1 MDKTRLKETMESFYL
16 ATHVPI
22 IAFPINEKKILSH
35 GYTEALHNYFHDYNV
50 KDKIFSH
57 LLKDVNLNMVTIMSS
72 KDVFFTACS
81 VCPKNNCKGVFV
93 FGPYS
98 LNKNNGQDIIYKPK
112 NIIPH
117 YTYLL
122 HTLWKEHN
130 SKKNKDLGNIPYSL
144 HVKKAIDYINNN
156 YQEDL
161 KLCHV
166 STYLNVS
173 KCYFC
178 SLFKGE
184 TGKTF
189 TQFLNEVRVEKSK
202 ELLIKKDLSML
213 HIALSVGFNTQNYYN
228 ITFKKITNKTPSQYR
243 NSLLS

>member
-1 MDKTRLKETMESFYL
+1 MDKTRLEETMESFYL

-22 IAFPINEKKILSH
+22 LAFAIDEKKVLSH
-35 GYTEALHNYFHDYNV
+35 GYTKDLHDYFKYNGIKNKILSYIK
-50 KDKIFSH
+50 KDTS
-57 LLKDVNLNMVTIMSS
+57 VNMITIMSS
-72 KDVFFTACS
+72 KDTFFTACN
-81 VCPKNNCKGVFV
+81 VCPKNICKGIFV

-98 LNKNNGQDIIYKPK
+98 LDKDNLQNIIYKPK
-112 NIIPH
+112 NLIPH

-122 HTLWKEHN
+122 HTLWKEHAYI
-130 SKKNKDLGNIPYSL
+130 KNKDLGTIPYSL
-144 HVKKAIDYINNN
+144 HVKKAIDYIDNN

-161 KLCHV
+161 KLYHI

-178 SLFKGE
+178 SLFKSE

-202 ELLIKKDLSML
+202 ELLKERKLSML
-213 HIALSVGFNTQNYYN
+213 NIALSVGFNTQNYYN
-228 ITFKKITNKTPSQYR
+228 ITFKKITSKTPSEYR
-243 NSLLS
+243 NSFPA